1 MIETIAI
8 KDHWREQRIFISRII
23 AAVFIGLI
31 LVGVVVARLV
41 NLQVTNYEH
50 FSALSTGNQVRI
62 EPLPPTRGLIYDR
75 HGEIIAQNLPA
86 YQLELTQE
94 GVQDLDGTLARL
106 MKMNLVKETDPER
119 LGRLIRSRR
128 KFEPVTLNFQMNDE
142 EVARFAVRR
151 QEFPGVDIRAR
162 LIRQYPFG
170 SVTSHVVGYVGSMN
184 EADLKR
190 SDPAAYAGTSHI
202 GKLGIERAQEELLLG
217 KVGYQQN
224 LVNAQGRA
232 LDHTPRE
239 SPLAGEDLIST
250 LDMRLQQAA
259 FDALGQQRGA
269 VVALDP
275 RNGDVL
281 ALVSTPA
288 FDPNAFTEG
297 LTLAEYSAL
306 QSDPGKPMFNR
317 ALRGQ
322 YPPGSTVK
330 PLVALAGLQYLEE
343 NPRKKHFCPGYF
355 TLPDS
360 SHRYRCWKKEGHGQV
375 DMHDAIAQSCDVY
388 FYALGLELGIDR
400 IHDFLGKFGLGT
412 VTGID
417 IPGEK
422 PGLLPSREWKR
433 SAFERRQDQSWYPGE
448 TVIAGIGQGYMLA
461 TPMQLAEATAVLAA
475 RGKRFRPRLVAGT
488 RDPASG
494 EIHELAP
501 EKLAPVELSDPSY
514 WLEIGRAMEA
524 VTSSPRGTA
533 RGAAAGANYRFAG
546 KSGTAQVF
554 SVAQDE
560 DYEEEDVPEHLR
572 HHALFVAYA
581 PAENPEIA
589 VAVIVEHGGGGSSS
603 AAPVAR
609 KVMDAYMSS
618 RIQ

>member
-8 KDHWREQRIFISRII
+8 KDHWREQRIFVARII
-23 AAVFIGLI
+23 AAVIIGLV

-50 FSALSTGNQVRI
+50 FSALSKGNHVRI

-75 HGEIIAQNLPA
+75 NGEIIAQNLPA
-86 YQLELTQE
+86 YQLELTRE
-94 GVQDLDGTLARL
+94 GVLDLDGTLAELMNMRL
-106 MKMNLVKETDPER
+106 IKETDLGR

-128 KFEPVTLNFQMNDE
+128 KFEPVTLNYQMNDE

-162 LIRQYPFG
+162 LIRQYPYG
-170 SVTSHVVGYVGSMN
+170 PVASHVVGYVGSMN

-190 SDPAAYAGTSHI
+190 SDPAAYAGTSHS
-202 GKLGIERAQEELLLG
+202 GKLGIERAQEALLLG
-217 KVGYQQN
+217 RVGYQEN

-232 LDHTPRE
+232 LEHTPKE

-250 LDMRLQQAA
+250 LDMSLQLAA
-259 FDALGQQRGA
+259 YDALGEQRGA
-269 VVALDP
+269 AVAIDP

-281 ALVSTPA
+281 ALVSTPS
-288 FDPNAFTEG
+288 FDPNEFAQG
-297 LTLAEYSAL
+297 LSLAQYSEL
-306 QSDPGKPMFNR
+306 QNDPRKPLFNR

-330 PLVALAGLQYLEE
+330 PLVALAGLQLLRES
-343 NPRKKHFCPGYF
+343 PRKKHFCPGYF
-355 TLPDS
+355 TLAES
-360 SHRYRCWKKEGHGQV
+360 NHKYRCWKKEGHGLV

-388 FYALGLELGIDR
+388 FYSLALELGIDR
-400 IHDFLGKFGLGT
+400 IHEFLSLFGLGA

-422 PGLLPSREWKR
+422 SGLLPSREWKR
-433 SAFERRQDQSWYPGE
+433 GAFSRRQDQSWYPGE

-461 TPMQLAEATAVLAA
+461 TPLQLAEATAAIAA
-475 RGKRFRPRLVAGT
+475 QGKRFRPRLVAGA

-494 EIHELAP
+494 EIRELAP
-501 EKLAPVELSDPSY
+501 EELPPIELSDPAY
-514 WLEIGRAMEA
+514 WTEIGNAMEA
-524 VTSSPRGTA
+524 VTSGPRGTA
-533 RGAAAGANYRFAG
+533 RGSAAGANYRYAG

-560 DYEEEDVPEHLR
+560 EYEEEDVPEHLR
-572 HHALFVAYA
+572 HHALFIAYA
-581 PAENPEIA
+581 PVENPEIA
-589 VAVIVEHGGGGSSS
+589 VAVIVEHGGGGSSE
-603 AAPVAR
+603 AAPIVR
-609 KVMDAYMSS
+609 KILDAYMLS
-618 RIQ
+618 RMQ